1 MATLRKKVQQINERR
16 QRNAVKCVQIVN
28 KYQKLLGIRV
38 KDTVFRF
45 WERLRSEGVSINHQ
59 QSEDRVSLSPTF
71 YRGQSESMLGGD
83 NSCSISTIH
92 NQSSILD
99 ESSIT
104 SVLYVRAKAV
114 YKMKKLFNKHAL
126 KTYFDTFVIKS
137 LHQTHK
143 YSATSLHSRR
153 LFALQKILHK
163 TIRELNI
170 RVFRAFFLNNRS
182 RHIQIKTLHK
192 VASKRAFRDMSFGM
206 KQWQQYTEKSL
217 KNEMRQD
224 KTFIS

>member
-1 MATLRKKVQQINERR
+1 MQQKGQAMTTLRKKVQQINEMR

-45 WERLRSEGVSINHQ
+45 WERLRCEGVSISHQ
-59 QSEDRVSLSPTF
+59 QQQLSEDRVSLSPTF

-92 NQSSILD
+92 NQSTILD

-114 YKMKKLFNKHAL
+114 YKMRKLFNRHRL
-126 KTYFDTFVIKS
+126 RTYFDTFVIKS
-137 LHQTHK
+137 LYQTHK
-143 YSATSLHSRR
+143 YSATSLYSSR
-153 LFALQKILHK
+153 LFALRKILLK
-163 TIRELNI
+163 TVRELNT

-192 VASKRAFRDMSFGM
+192 VASKRAFRDMSFGL
-206 KQWQQYTEKSL
+206 KQWH
-217 KNEMRQD
+217 
-224 KTFIS
+224 

>member
-1 MATLRKKVQQINERR
+1 MQQKGQAMATLRKRVQQINERR

-59 QSEDRVSLSPTF
+59 QSSEERVSLSPTF
-71 YRGQSESMLGGD
+71 YRGQSESILGGD

-126 KTYFDTFVIKS
+126 RTYFDTFMIKS
-137 LHQTHK
+137 LH
-143 YSATSLHSRR
+143 
-153 LFALQKILHK
+153 
-163 TIRELNI
+163 
-170 RVFRAFFLNNRS
+170 
-182 RHIQIKTLHK
+182 
-192 VASKRAFRDMSFGM
+192 
-206 KQWQQYTEKSL
+206 
-217 KNEMRQD
+217 
-224 KTFIS
+224 